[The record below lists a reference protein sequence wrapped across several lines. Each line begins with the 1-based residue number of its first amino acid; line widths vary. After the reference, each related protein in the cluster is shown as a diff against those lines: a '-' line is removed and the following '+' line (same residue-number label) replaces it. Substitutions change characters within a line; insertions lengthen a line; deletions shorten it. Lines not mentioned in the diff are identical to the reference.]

1 MTKFSERFRAMADF
15 ILRIGPRGLPVLTNG
30 DSYHSLALGLRPTNP
45 KKNNHK
51 NQSELGKNIVGNL
64 LELKVF
70 TSERSEAGK
79 SAQELHQGGGLSFQ
93 TNQMVKQSKPI
104 YAQSQY

>member
-1 MTKFSERFRAMADF
+1 MVTASSHGKTCLPLNSSER
-15 ILRIGPRGLPVLTNG
+15 
-30 DSYHSLALGLRPTNP
+30 LALGLRPTYQ

-51 NQSELGKNIVGNL
+51 NQSELGKHIVGSL

-93 TNQMVKQSKPI
+93 TNQMVKQSKPM

>member
-45 KKNNHK
+45 QKKITTK
-51 NQSELGKNIVGNL
+51 TNQSLEKISLG
-64 LELKVF
+64 
-70 TSERSEAGK
+70 T
-79 SAQELHQGGGLSFQ
+79 
-93 TNQMVKQSKPI
+93 
-104 YAQSQY
+104 Y

>member
-30 DSYHSLALGLRPTNP
+30 DSYHSLALGLRPQTP

-79 SAQELHQGGGLSFQ
+79 SAQELHKG
-93 TNQMVKQSKPI
+93 V
-104 YAQSQY
+104 A

>member
-1 MTKFSERFRAMADF
+1 MVTATSHGKPCLPLNSSYRAPC
-15 ILRIGPRGLPVLTNG
+15 IGIKAHKPK
-30 DSYHSLALGLRPTNP
+30 

-51 NQSELGKNIVGNL
+51 NQSELGKHIIGSL

-70 TSERSEAGK
+70 TSKRSEAGK
-79 SAQELHQGGGLSFQ
+79 SAQELHQGSGVSFQ

>member
-1 MTKFSERFRAMADF
+1 MFIIDFDLKMTKFSERFRAMADF

-30 DSYHSLALGLRPTNP
+30 DSYHPLALGLRPTNPP

-70 TSERSEAGK
+70 TSKRSEAGK
-79 SAQELHQGGGLSFQ
+79 RTGVTSRGWLEFSD
-93 TNQMVKQSKPI
+93 QSNGK
-104 YAQSQY
+104 AK